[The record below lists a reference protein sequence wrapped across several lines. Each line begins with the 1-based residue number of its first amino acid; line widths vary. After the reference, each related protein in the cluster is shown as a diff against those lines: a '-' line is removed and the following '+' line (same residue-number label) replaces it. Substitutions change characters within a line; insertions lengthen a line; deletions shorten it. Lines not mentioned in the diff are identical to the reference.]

1 MTYNQCYNDDQK
13 MKTLMMT
20 AQECVAVELG
30 YNWVSIELT
39 LVQINWI
46 CPTIYPDI

>member
-1 MTYNQCYNDDQK
+1 

-46 CPTIYPDI
+46 CPTIYPDTYLTLATSSVTV